1 MSDLAWVPRSCTLPT
16 AERPLRVAEWDA
28 LFAAG
33 PVSLSRPEP
42 LRLRLVLAGG
52 PEVGERVRD
61 LAERESGCCSFFT
74 FTTGTDTGSGT
85 GADTGTGTAAGR
97 GGDRTAERLWLDIA
111 VDPAHA
117 AVLDALA
124 ARIDAVAAR

>member
-1 MSDLAWVPRSCTLPT
+1 MSDLAWVPESCTLPT

-28 LFAAG
+28 LFAEVPAS
-33 PVSLSRPEP
+33 VSRPEP
-42 LRLRLVLAGG
+42 LRLRLRLADG
-52 PEVGERVRD
+52 PGVAERVRE

-74 FTTGTDTGSGT
+74 FTTDRDGGVGDDGDGD
-85 GADTGTGTAAGR
+85 GGDGGD
-97 GGDRTAERLWLDIA
+97 GDRTGSMSLDIA

-124 ARIDAVAAR
+124 ARIDTAGRR